1 MWPWGHLA
9 VAYLFSTGYIR
20 ARLDRP
26 IRGGPVLWL
35 ALGSQFPDL
44 VDKPL
49 AWYVRV
55 LPTGRSLAHS
65 LLVVVPLAV
74 LAYALARRTGRRE
87 SGAVF
92 GIGILSHVLSD
103 ALPALWSPDAT
114 ASFLLWPAL
123 PVTPYEGGP
132 PTILGLFQASLADP
146 FFIVELLLVVLA
158 AAVWYRDGSPGVG
171 TFARASRRLV

>member
-1 MWPWGHLA
+1 MGGRMEESRMWPWGHLA
-9 VAYLFSTGYIR
+9 VAYLLSTGYVR
-20 ARLDRP
+20 ARFDRP

-35 ALGSQFPDL
+35 ALDSQLPDL

-49 AWYVRV
+49 AWYVRT

-74 LAYALARRTGRRE
+74 LAYVLARRVGRRE

-92 GIGILSHVLSD
+92 GIGVLSHVLSD
-103 ALPALWSPDAT
+103 ALPALWNPDAT

-132 PTILGLFQASLADP
+132 PTIL
-146 FFIVELLLVVLA
+146 ELQPRPA
-158 AAVWYRDGSPGVG
+158 RRPGRRPAG
-171 TFARASRRLV
+171 TRPRRPGRQPGTTARAARG